1 MRDKRF
7 IAEHRGGPLTKVQHR
22 QLILWA
28 CKCVE
33 NVLPLFTNSIDVRLT
48 NAIKIAKVWAKDNA
62 SVGDARNASFDA
74 IAVANELTNPVEI
87 AVARSIGHAVATA
100 HMADHSL
107 RAAEYAL
114 KAIKLADKS
123 IDIERNFQDKHL
135 SLEVTELVLTARKKQ
150 NIKANGTDTEKT
162 TNHQHVLV
170 SSGVGG
176 SD

>member
-7 IAEHRGGPLTKVQHR
+7 VAVHRGGPLTKDRHK

-33 NVLPLFTNSIDVRLT
+33 NVLPLISTKLDERLT
-48 NAIKIAKVWAKDNA
+48 NAIETAKEWAKDNA

-74 IAVANELTNPVEI
+74 IAVANELTNPIEI
-87 AVARSIGHAVATA
+87 AIARSVGHAVATA

-114 KAIKLADKS
+114 KAIKLAEKS
-123 IDIERNFQDKHL
+123 IDDERKFQEKHL
-135 SLEVTELVLTARKKQ
+135 TLDIKELVLSARNKK
-150 NIKANGTDTEKT
+150 NT
-162 TNHQHVLV
+162 
-170 SSGVGG
+170 
-176 SD
+176 

>member
-7 IAEHRGGPLTKVQHR
+7 VAEHRGGPLTKDQHK

-33 NVLPLFTNSIDVRLT
+33 NVLPLISDIDERLT
-48 NAIKIAKVWAKDNA
+48 NAIKTAKEWTKNNA

-74 IAVANELTNPVEI
+74 IAVANKLTNPIEI
-87 AVARSIGHAVATA
+87 AVARSVGHTVATA

-123 IDIERNFQDKHL
+123 IDIERKFQDKHL
-135 SLEVTELVLTARKKQ
+135 SLDITELVLSARRKQ
-150 NIKANGTDTEKT
+150 NIKAN
-162 TNHQHVLV
+162 N
-170 SSGVGG
+170 
-176 SD
+176 

>member
-7 IAEHRGGPLTKVQHR
+7 IAEHRGGSLTKDQHK

-33 NVLPLFTNSIDVRLT
+33 NVLPLISKKVDERLT
-48 NAIKIAKVWAKDNA
+48 NAIQIAKEWTKDNT
-62 SVGDARNASFDA
+62 SVGDARNASFEA
-74 IAVANELTNPVEI
+74 IGVANELTNPIEI

-114 KAIKLADKS
+114 KAVKLADKS
-123 IDIERNFQDKHL
+123 IENERKWQDKNL
-135 SLEVTELVLTARKKQ
+135 SPDIVDLILSARDKQ
-150 NIKANGTDTEKT
+150 KIKVNANDTK
-162 TNHQHVLV
+162 
-170 SSGVGG
+170 
-176 SD
+176 